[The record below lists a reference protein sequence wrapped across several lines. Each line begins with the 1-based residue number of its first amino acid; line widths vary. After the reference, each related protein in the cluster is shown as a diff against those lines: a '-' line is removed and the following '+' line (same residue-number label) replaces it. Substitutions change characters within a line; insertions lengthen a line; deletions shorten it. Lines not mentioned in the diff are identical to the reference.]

1 MLHSVPQL
9 LCRVF
14 SSVERNRSGSLPE
27 KFDGWRCPC
36 RENVRPKDL
45 NCFEVVEVVQGGC
58 RGRARIIFGI
68 LQPAPDEPYSGD
80 VHQKSTCVLEG
91 GGGGER
97 ESLAFIVCQ
106 AHALHGVRQVDGD
119 LSARAASS
127 SGGFVQ
133 VCYDSDDEAAQQPV
147 QPPRPPLNHSSLS
160 VARVLS
166 VECLVHSCH
175 DKGGEFLH

>member
-91 GGGGER
+91 GGGGEG
-97 ESLAFIVCQ
+97 SPW
-106 AHALHGVRQVDGD
+106 H
-119 LSARAASS
+119 
-127 SGGFVQ
+127 
-133 VCYDSDDEAAQQPV
+133 
-147 QPPRPPLNHSSLS
+147 SLS
-160 VARVLS
+160 VRRTLFTEFDRWMGISQRGQPHPAEVLCKY
-166 VECLVHSCH
+166 VMTRMTKQHSNLFSRLDH
-175 DKGGEFLH
+175 R